1 MHSSHQRRNK
11 LPLMIEMI
19 IKGVDK
25 IGEKVKCQDLVVIP
39 LVFVKLTFFRNSK
52 IKLMAWVITFLTLG
66 APPPP

>member
-1 MHSSHQRRNK
+1 
-11 LPLMIEMI
+11 MI